1 MKKSDWGNEE
11 DKSRTNENIGQIEEM
26 NDSLDDTENEENSDN
41 HNEIPEAIVIQESSK
56 QIGTTST
63 AENITVTSNNDSEN
77 DQLRIKIREI
87 ISERLSEFEMESNF
101 SDFLDKSVT
110 NPAGCVGIFQN
121 ITIKE
126 LRTLFEPDL
135 WVEDSVIDFYANL
148 CLLNGAQ
155 VKRCIFSGQYMH
167 CVSYTLLF
175 KST

>member
-1 MKKSDWGNEE
+1 M
-11 DKSRTNENIGQIEEM
+11 
-26 NDSLDDTENEENSDN
+26 
-41 HNEIPEAIVIQESSK
+41 
-56 QIGTTST
+56 
-63 AENITVTSNNDSEN
+63 
-77 DQLRIKIREI
+77 IKIREI

-135 WVEDSVIDFYANL
+135 WVEDSVIDFYANI

-155 VKRCIFSGQYMH
+155 VKRCIFRSIYYSQN
-167 CVSYTLLF
+167 F
-175 KST
+175 KIKIEFGLK

>member
-1 MKKSDWGNEE
+1 
-11 DKSRTNENIGQIEEM
+11 M

-101 SDFLDKSVT
+101 SDFLEKSVT
-110 NPAGCVGIFQN
+110 NGLKI
-121 ITIKE
+121 
-126 LRTLFEPDL
+126 L
-135 WVEDSVIDFYANL
+135 
-148 CLLNGAQ
+148 
-155 VKRCIFSGQYMH
+155 
-167 CVSYTLLF
+167 
-175 KST
+175 

>member
-1 MKKSDWGNEE
+1 
-11 DKSRTNENIGQIEEM
+11 M
-26 NDSLDDTENEENSDN
+26 NDSLDEAENEDNSDN
-41 HNEIPEAIVIQESSK
+41 H
-56 QIGTTST
+56 
-63 AENITVTSNNDSEN
+63 N

-110 NPAGCVGIFQN
+110 NPAGCVGIFQD

-155 VKRCIFSGQYMH
+155 VKRCIFSAQYMH